1 MSLEGIRI
9 VDMTGVVFGPVAT
22 QALADWGSLKPARG
36 RRGSR
41 ALPGPVR
48 MLASAG
54 FLDGEP
60 ACAAR
65 PASRLGQ
72 HTTELLRE
80 LGDDDTAIAAIA
92 AMRAQRAA
100 VAADTRQE
108 TP

>member
-1 MSLEGIRI
+1 MGKALSLVYAPPER
-9 VDMTGVVFGPVAT
+9 VQGVVAADPALEASGAIAT
-22 QALADWGSLKPARG
+22 VEHPSE
-36 RRGSR
+36 
-41 ALPGPVR
+41 GPVR

-60 ACAAR
+60 ARAAR
-65 PASRLGQ
+65 PAPRLGQ

-80 LGDDDTAIAAIA
+80 LGYDDTTIA
-92 AMRAQRAA
+92 AMCAQRAA